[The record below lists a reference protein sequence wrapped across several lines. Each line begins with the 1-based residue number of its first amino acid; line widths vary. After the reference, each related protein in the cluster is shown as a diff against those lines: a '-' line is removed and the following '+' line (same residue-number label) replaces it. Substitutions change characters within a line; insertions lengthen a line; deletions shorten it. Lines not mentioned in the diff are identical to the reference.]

1 MTAPTIG
8 SLFAGYGGLDLAVEA
23 VAGARPAWF
32 CEWDDAPSKILDNH
46 WPNVPNFRDVTTV
59 DWSEVPPVDIITG
72 GYPCQPFSKAGARKG
87 TNDERHLWPYVR
99 EAIRHLRPRFALLEN
114 VAGHR
119 SLGFDRVLGDLAED
133 GADVRWTTLRASDV
147 GAPHHRERLFILV
160 IPADSDGVGLEAE
173 RLARGQAAPIPGD
186 YDGDRALAWAGGAT
200 DIMHDAN
207 QRWGDNS
214 PAVLTWAL
222 IHGMPPLP
230 TVDTVMYHDPDL
242 WGGRFPDARAELD
255 PAWCEW
261 MMGLPPGWITDVPG
275 LTRSQQLKAAGNG
288 VVPQQAAAALR
299 HLIGEATS

>member
-1 MTAPTIG
+1 MN
-8 SLFAGYGGLDLAVEA
+8 GGLDLAVEA
-23 VAGARPAWF
+23 VTGARPAWF
-32 CEWDDAPSKILDNH
+32 CEWDDAPSKILAHH
-46 WPNVPNFRDVTTV
+46 WPDVPNFRDVTAV
-59 DWSEVPPVDIITG
+59 DWSTVPPVDIITG

-133 GADVRWTTLRASDV
+133 GADVRWTALRASDV

-160 IPADSDGVGLEAE
+160 IPADSDGIGLEAE
-173 RLARGQAAPIPGD
+173 RLARGQATPIPGD
-186 YDGDRALAWAGGAT
+186 YDGDRTLAWAGGAT
-200 DIMHDAN
+200 DIMRDAN

-230 TVDTVMYHDPDL
+230 AVDTVTYHDPDL
-242 WGGRFPDARAELD
+242 WGDRFPEARAELD

-261 MMGLPPGWITDVPG
+261 MMGLPAGWITDVPG

-288 VVPQQAAAALR
+288 VCPQQAAAALR
-299 HLIGEATS
+299 HMIGEAAA